1 MIPLTFSTSSGSTV
15 PPSVLLARTLVLAA
29 IDHGLTDAVLSPGS
43 RNAPLSLALHAADAA
58 GLLRLHVRVDER
70 SAGFLA
76 LGLARGSG
84 RPALVSTT
92 SGTAVANLHPA
103 VLEAHHGGVPMLVL
117 SADRPPAL
125 RALGANQV
133 IDQQRVFTGALRL
146 FIEPETPG
154 PQSDPAQWR
163 EDFRHALHAAT
174 AALPG
179 PVQLNLPFDTP
190 LLPEGAES
198 EDPDRWLA
206 EVRPGSSKAHP
217 AAEAEPVPAPEPGER
232 VLFVGDLTHPATA
245 GVAAAGQVVVS
256 EAGGAAGS
264 RVLEAGIPVLEAG
277 FAEPGRSAGA
287 APDRV
292 VVLGRPTL
300 YRAVSALLGA
310 APIVDVVGPTGPIA
324 DPTGRARTVSGAL
337 AAIPGP
343 APTEFREAWQDADS
357 AVRDVLAEAV
367 AGHDLG
373 LGPLLARTVVEC
385 LPATATLV
393 LGSSQTPRDV
403 GRFARARAGLRIL
416 ANRGVAGIDGT
427 VSTAI
432 GAALSDPDR
441 PTVALV
447 GDLTFL
453 HELNGL
459 LIGPHEPVPDLTFV
473 VSNNDG
479 GAIFGTLEPG
489 AAQYVRPFE
498 RVFATPLGVQLGQVV
513 ESLGY
518 EHLMV
523 TDPEELAA
531 ELTAETLQGT
541 GIRVIE
547 VPTDRSSLRE
557 FSTTV
562 RGSVER
568 ALQR

>member
-1 MIPLTFSTSSGSTV
+1 MTAPSPSGPAV

-29 IDHGLTDAVLSPGS
+29 IGHGLTDAVLSPGS

-76 LGLARGSG
+76 LGLARASG

-103 VLEAHHGGVPMLVL
+103 VLEAHHGGVPMIVL

-133 IDQQRVFTGALRL
+133 IDQQQVFSGALRW
-146 FIEPETPG
+146 FEEPEP
-154 PQSDPAQWR
+154 PAPHSDPEHWR
-163 EDFRHALHAAT
+163 ALFQHALQASVG
-174 AALPG
+174 ALPG
-179 PVQLNLPFDTP
+179 PVQLNLPFDVP
-190 LLPEGAES
+190 LLPDAIES
-198 EDPDRWLA
+198 DDPDRWLTD
-206 EVRPGSSKAHP
+206 VRTGAYEGPP
-217 AAEAEPVPAPEPGER
+217 AAEVEPVPAPEPGER
-232 VLFVGDLTHPATA
+232 VLFVGDLTHPATT

-256 EAGGAAGS
+256 EAGGAAGE
-264 RVLEAGIPVLEAG
+264 RVLEAGIALLESG
-277 FAEPGRSAGA
+277 FAAGDRFVGA
-287 APDRV
+287 IPDRV

-300 YRAVSALLGA
+300 YRAVSALLSSA
-310 APIVDVVGPTGPIA
+310 EVVDVVGPTGPIT
-324 DPTGRARTVSGAL
+324 DPTGRARMVSPAL
-337 AAIPGP
+337 AALP
-343 APTEFREAWQDADS
+343 APAPAEFRQTWQDADR
-357 AVRDVLAEAV
+357 AVRAVLAEAV
-367 AGHDLG
+367 AGQDLG
-373 LGPLLARTVVEC
+373 LSPLLARTVVQS
-385 LPATATLV
+385 LPAGATLV

-403 GRFARARAGLRIL
+403 GRFARARGGLRVL

-432 GAALSDPDR
+432 GAALADPER

-531 ELTAETLQGT
+531 ELTAEALQGT

-557 FSTTV
+557 FTTSTRDAV
-562 RGSVER
+562 RAGLR
-568 ALQR
+568 M

>member
-1 MIPLTFSTSSGSTV
+1 MTAQSPSGPAV
-15 PPSVLLARTLVLAA
+15 PPAVLLARTLVLAA
-29 IDHGLTDAVLSPGS
+29 IGHGLTDAVLSPGS

-76 LGLARGSG
+76 LGLGRASG

-103 VLEAHHGGVPMLVL
+103 VLEAHHGGVPMIVL

-133 IDQQRVFTGALRL
+133 IDQRQVFSGALRW
-146 FIEPETPG
+146 FEEPEP
-154 PQSDPAQWR
+154 PAPHSDPEQWR
-163 EDFRHALHAAT
+163 AMFQHALRASVG
-174 AALPG
+174 ALPG
-179 PVQLNLPFDTP
+179 PVQLNLPFDVP
-190 LLPEGAES
+190 LLPEAAES
-198 EDPDRWLA
+198 EDPDRWLSQ
-206 EVRPGSSKAHP
+206 VRPGGFEAHP
-217 AAEAEPVPAPEPGER
+217 ATDAEPVAAPEPGER
-232 VLFVGDLTHPATA
+232 VLFVADLTHPAAA
-245 GVAAAGQVVVS
+245 GVAAAGQLVVS
-256 EAGGAAGS
+256 EAGGAAGP
-264 RVLEAGIPVLEAG
+264 RVLEAGIPLLEAD
-277 FAEPGRSAGA
+277 FAGDLFAGA
-287 APDRV
+287 TPDRV

-300 YRAVSALLGA
+300 YRAVSALLGS
-310 APIVDVVGPTGPIA
+310 APVIDVVGPTGPVA

-337 AAIPGP
+337 AAILGP
-343 APTEFREAWQDADS
+343 APTEFREAWLDADS

-373 LGPLLARTVVEC
+373 LGPLLARTVVAS
-385 LPATATLV
+385 LPTSAMLV

-403 GRFARARAGLRIL
+403 GRFSCCRAGVRVL

-432 GAALSDPDR
+432 GAALADPER
-441 PTVALV
+441 PTVALL

-531 ELTAETLQGT
+531 ELTAEALQGT

-557 FSTTV
+557 FSATV
-562 RGSVER
+562 RGSVDR
-568 ALQR
+568 ALRR

>member
-1 MIPLTFSTSSGSTV
+1 MTP

-29 IDHGLTDAVLSPGS
+29 IGHGLTDAVLSPGS

-76 LGLARGSG
+76 LGLARANG

-103 VLEAHHGGVPMLVL
+103 VLEAHHGGVPMIVL

-133 IDQQRVFTGALRL
+133 IDQQQVFSGALRW
-146 FIEPETPG
+146 FAEPEPPA
-154 PQSDPAQWR
+154 PQSDPEQWR
-163 EDFRHALHAAT
+163 ALFQHALQASVG
-174 AALPG
+174 ALPG
-179 PVQLNLPFDTP
+179 PVQLNLPFDVP
-190 LLPEGAES
+190 LLPDAIES
-198 EDPDRWLA
+198 DDPDRWLT
-206 EVRPGSSKAHP
+206 EVRPGTFEVP
-217 AAEAEPVPAPEPGER
+217 PVAEAEPVPAPEPGER

-245 GVAAAGQVVVS
+245 GVAAAGQVVIS
-256 EAGGAAGS
+256 EAGGAAGE
-264 RVLEAGIPVLEAG
+264 RVLETGIPLLEAG
-277 FAEPGRSAGA
+277 FADNSRSAGA

-292 VVLGRPTL
+292 IVLGRPTL
-300 YRAVSALLGA
+300 YRAVSALLGSA
-310 APIVDVVGPTGPIA
+310 SVVDVVGPTGPIA
-324 DPTGRARTVSGAL
+324 DPTGRARMVSPAL
-337 AAIPGP
+337 AALPAP
-343 APTEFREAWQDADS
+343 APTEFRQSWQDADRV
-357 AVRDVLAEAV
+357 VRAVLADAV
-367 AGHDLG
+367 AGQDLG
-373 LGPLLARTVVEC
+373 LSPLLARTVVAS
-385 LPATATLV
+385 LPTSATLV

-403 GRFARARAGLRIL
+403 GRFARGRSGIRVL

-432 GAALSDPDR
+432 GAALADPDR

-459 LIGPHEPVPDLTFV
+459 LIGPHEPVPDLSFV

-479 GAIFGTLEPG
+479 GAIFSTLEPG

-531 ELTAETLQGT
+531 ELTTEALEGS

-557 FSTTV
+557 FAQTTLAA
-562 RGSVER
+562 VET
-568 ALQR
+568 ALTL